1 MALNLEFAEVVE
13 KSGSSVFDIAEKV
26 AYNRNLTAEEKEI
39 YEISDAFVREVG
51 KTGHDRDHEIAAFIT
66 KTINE
71 ELYNAPDELLDTL
84 FTRGSIGEFD
94 QVEYEETIKNTLE
107 VHEAAKGGTVDR
119 SWLDLSYVKPFTKNY
134 QVETDLSYV
143 DMRKNGFKSVA
154 NLTTAMVEA
163 LKNKLFF
170 DVFSIVDGAIVG
182 GEQLITAGG
191 SVPTQ
196 AAWDEFSL
204 YLLDRDPANAVA
216 VSLSKYA
223 QALGRMSGRSQ
234 YMSNEMKD
242 EFNRY
247 GLVNF
252 ADGVRIASIS
262 GAKKTGRGEL
272 LLPDKRIF
280 GCAGAIGSIDMVGET
295 HVYQNEDNYNE
306 KIILQAKD
314 YTASVAITNLDNIA
328 KIVLS

>member
-26 AYNRNLTAEEKEI
+26 TYNRSLTAEEKEV
-39 YEISDAFVREVG
+39 YEISDAFAREVG
-51 KTGHDRDHEIAAFIT
+51 RTGRDVNADIAAFVV

-94 QVEYEETIKNTLE
+94 QIEYQETIKNTLE
-107 VHEAAKGGTVDR
+107 VHESAKGGTVDR
-119 SWLDLSYVKPFTKNY
+119 SWLDVSYSPVFTKNY
-134 QVETDLSYV
+134 QVETDLSFV
-143 DMRKNGFKSVA
+143 DLRKNGFKAIS
-154 NLTTAMVEA
+154 NLTVAMTEA

-182 GEQLITAGG
+182 GDQLITAGG
-191 SVPTQ
+191 AVPTQ
-196 AAWDEFSL
+196 AAWDQISL
-204 YLLDRDPANAVA
+204 YLLDRNPSDSVA
-216 VSLSKYA
+216 VCLSKYA
-223 QALGRMSGRSQ
+223 QALGRMTGRQ
-234 YMSNEMKD
+234 YSEKMMD
-242 EFNRY
+242 DFNRY
-247 GLVNF
+247 GLVNW

-280 GCAGAIGSIDMVGET
+280 GCAGAIGSLDMVGET
-295 HVYQNEDNYNE
+295 HVYQDEDTSND
-306 KIILQAKD
+306 KIILRAKD
-314 YTASVAITNLDNIA
+314 FTATVGLTNMDNIC
-328 KIVLS
+328 KMVLA

>member
-1 MALNLEFAEVVE
+1 MALNLEFAEVVQ

-26 AYNRNLTAEEKEI
+26 TYNRNLTAEEKEV
-39 YEISDAFVREVG
+39 YEISDAFAREVG
-51 KTGHDRDHEIAAFIT
+51 RTGKDRDCEIAAFVQ
-66 KTINE
+66 KTIDE

-84 FTRGSIGEFD
+84 FTRGTMGEFD
-94 QVEYEETIKNTLE
+94 QVEYEETVKNTLE
-107 VHEAAKGGTVDR
+107 VHEASKGGTVDR
-119 SWLDLSYVKPFTKNY
+119 SWLDVSFVHPFTKNY

-143 DMRKNGFKSVA
+143 DLRKNGFKAIS
-154 NLTTAMVEA
+154 NLTVAMTEA

-182 GEQLITAGG
+182 GDQLIAAGG
-191 SVPTQ
+191 AVPTQ
-196 AAWDEFSL
+196 AAWDQFSL
-204 YLLDRDPANAVA
+204 YLLDRDATNSVA
-216 VSLSKYA
+216 VCLSKYA
-223 QALGRMSGRSQ
+223 QSLGRMSGRSQ
-234 YMSNEMKD
+234 YMSDSMKD

-262 GAKKTGRGEL
+262 GAHKTGRGEL

-280 GCAGAIGSIDMVGET
+280 GCAGAIGALDMVGET

-314 YTASVAITNLDNIA
+314 FTASVAINKIDNIC
-328 KIVLS
+328 KMVLA

>member
-26 AYNRNLTAEEKEI
+26 TYNRSLTAEEKEV

-51 KTGHDRDHEIAAFIT
+51 RTGHDRDHEIAAFVM

-71 ELYNAPDELLDTL
+71 ELYNAPDELLDSI
-84 FTRGSIGEFD
+84 FERGSMGEFD
-94 QVEYEETIKNTLE
+94 QAEYEETIKNTLE

-119 SWLDLSYVKPFTKNY
+119 SWLDVSFVKPFTKNY

-154 NLTTAMVEA
+154 NLTTAMTEA

-182 GEQLITAGG
+182 GEQLVTAGG
-191 SVPTQ
+191 AVPTQ
-196 AAWDEFSL
+196 AAWDQFSL
-204 YLLDRDPANAVA
+204 YLLDRNTDAVA
-216 VSLSKYA
+216 IGLSKYA
-223 QALGRMSGRSQ
+223 QALGRMSGRAQ
-234 YMSNEMKD
+234 YMSNEMKN

-262 GAKKTGRGEL
+262 GAHKTGRGEL

-280 GCAGAIGSIDMVGET
+280 GVAGKVGALDMVGET

-314 YTASVAITNLDNIA
+314 FTASVAITNLDNIA
-328 KIVLS
+328 KMVLA

>member
-26 AYNRNLTAEEKEI
+26 TYNRNLTAEEREV

-51 KTGHDRDHEIAAFIT
+51 RTGHDRDHEISAFVV

-94 QVEYEETIKNTLE
+94 QAEYEETIKNTLE

-119 SWLDLSYVKPFTKNY
+119 SWLDVSYVKPFTKNY

-170 DVFSIVDGAIVG
+170 DVFSLVDGAIVG
-182 GEQLITAGG
+182 GDQLITAGG
-191 SVPTQ
+191 AVPTQ
-196 AAWDEFSL
+196 AAWDQFSL
-204 YLLDRDPANAVA
+204 YLLDRDPSNSVA
-216 VSLSKYA
+216 VCLSKYA
-223 QALGRMSGRSQ
+223 QALGRMTGRQ
-234 YMSNEMKD
+234 YSEKMMD
-242 EFNRY
+242 DFNRY
-247 GLVNF
+247 GLVNW
-252 ADGVRIASIS
+252 ADGVRVASIS

-280 GCAGAIGSIDMVGET
+280 GCAGSIGALDMVGET

-314 YTASVAITNLDNIA
+314 FTASVAITNLENIA
-328 KIVLS
+328 KIVLA

>member
-26 AYNRNLTAEEKEI
+26 TYNRNLTAEEREV

-51 KTGHDRDHEIAAFIT
+51 RTGHDRDHEISAFVV

-94 QVEYEETIKNTLE
+94 QAEYEETIKNTLE

-119 SWLDLSYVKPFTKNY
+119 SWLDVSYVKPFTKNY

-170 DVFSIVDGAIVG
+170 DVFSLVDGAIVG
-182 GEQLITAGG
+182 GDQLITAGG
-191 SVPTQ
+191 AVPTQ
-196 AAWDEFSL
+196 AAWDQFSL
-204 YLLDRDPANAVA
+204 YLLDRDPSNSVA
-216 VSLSKYA
+216 VCLSKYA
-223 QALGRMSGRSQ
+223 QSLGRMTGRQ
-234 YMSNEMKD
+234 YSEKMMD
-242 EFNRY
+242 DFNRY
-247 GLVNF
+247 GLVNW
-252 ADGVRIASIS
+252 ADGVRVASIS

-280 GCAGAIGSIDMVGET
+280 GCAGSIGALDMVGET

-314 YTASVAITNLDNIA
+314 FTASVAITNLENIA
-328 KIVLS
+328 KIVLA

>member
-26 AYNRNLTAEEKEI
+26 TYNRSLTAEEKEV
-39 YEISDAFVREVG
+39 YEISDAFAREVG
-51 KTGHDRDHEIAAFIT
+51 RTGRDVNADIAAFVV

-94 QVEYEETIKNTLE
+94 QIEYQETIKNTLE
-107 VHEAAKGGTVDR
+107 VHESAKGGTVDR
-119 SWLDLSYVKPFTKNY
+119 SWLDVSYSPVFTKNY
-134 QVETDLSYV
+134 QVETDLSFV
-143 DMRKNGFKSVA
+143 DLRKNGFKAIS
-154 NLTTAMVEA
+154 NLTVAMTEA

-182 GEQLITAGG
+182 GDQLITAGG
-191 SVPTQ
+191 AVPTQ
-196 AAWDEFSL
+196 AAWDQMSL
-204 YLLDRDPANAVA
+204 YLLDRNPSDSVA
-216 VSLSKYA
+216 VCLSKYA
-223 QALGRMSGRSQ
+223 QALGRMTGRQ
-234 YMSNEMKD
+234 YSEKMMD
-242 EFNRY
+242 DFNRY
-247 GLVNF
+247 GLVNW

-280 GCAGAIGSIDMVGET
+280 GCAGAIGSLDMVGET
-295 HVYQNEDNYNE
+295 HVYQDEDTSND
-306 KIILQAKD
+306 KIILRAKD
-314 YTASVAITNLDNIA
+314 FTATVGLTNMDNIC
-328 KIVLS
+328 KMVLA

>member
-26 AYNRNLTAEEKEI
+26 TYNRNLTAEEKEV
-39 YEISDAFVREVG
+39 YEISDAFAREVG
-51 KTGHDRDHEIAAFIT
+51 RTGRDVNADIAAFVV

-94 QVEYEETIKNTLE
+94 QIEYQETIKNTLE
-107 VHEAAKGGTVDR
+107 VHESAKGGTVDR
-119 SWLDLSYVKPFTKNY
+119 SWLDVSYSPVFTKNY
-134 QVETDLSYV
+134 QVETDLSFV
-143 DMRKNGFKSVA
+143 DLRKNGFKAIS
-154 NLTTAMVEA
+154 NLTVAMTEA

-182 GEQLITAGG
+182 GDQLITAGG
-191 SVPTQ
+191 AVPTQ
-196 AAWDEFSL
+196 AAWDQMSL
-204 YLLDRDPANAVA
+204 YLLDRNPSDSVA
-216 VSLSKYA
+216 VCLSKYA
-223 QALGRMSGRSQ
+223 QALGRMTGRQ
-234 YMSNEMKD
+234 YSEKMMD
-242 EFNRY
+242 DFNRY
-247 GLVNF
+247 GLVNW

-280 GCAGAIGSIDMVGET
+280 GCAGAIGSLDMVGET
-295 HVYQNEDNYNE
+295 HVYQDEDTSND
-306 KIILQAKD
+306 KIILRAKD
-314 YTASVAITNLDNIA
+314 FTATVGLTNMDNIC
-328 KIVLS
+328 KMVLA

>member
-26 AYNRNLTAEEKEI
+26 TYNRSLTAEEKEV

-51 KTGHDRDHEIAAFIT
+51 RTGHDRDHEISAFVV

-94 QVEYEETIKNTLE
+94 QAEYEETIKNTLE

-119 SWLDLSYVKPFTKNY
+119 SWLDVSYVKPFTKNY

-182 GEQLITAGG
+182 GDQLITAGG
-191 SVPTQ
+191 AVPTQ
-196 AAWDEFSL
+196 AAWDQLSL
-204 YLLDRDPANAVA
+204 YLLDRDPSNSVA
-216 VSLSKYA
+216 VCLSKYA
-223 QALGRMSGRSQ
+223 QALGRMTGRQ
-234 YMSNEMKD
+234 YSEKMMD
-242 EFNRY
+242 DFNRY
-247 GLVNF
+247 GLVNW
-252 ADGVRIASIS
+252 ADGVRVASIS

-280 GCAGAIGSIDMVGET
+280 GCAGSIGALDMVGET

-314 YTASVAITNLDNIA
+314 FTASVAITNLENIA
-328 KIVLS
+328 KIVLA